1 MSFLTSLFF
10 IAQIALGYIPSADF
24 IIKKTIN
31 NNGTG
36 FYLISQEIVLQK
48 GQESLSVQEEWLIK
62 NGQTMRLKVK
72 APAMYI
78 IYQDNRKTWFEN
90 GKIQRTSMPSGFFE
104 SFFHTRN
111 SKIFYEL
118 LFFHRIIAPDIY
130 KYRPKIYNLK
140 KTEYP
145 SNPYVKLKMV
155 NDDQIV
161 FQLADPHQ
169 NSPQRPLLWIS
180 QENFDPLK
188 IRSSSEIE
196 INADNYQTFT
206 GNLRFPR
213 TRTYLWKNAKA
224 TARILSVNK
233 VSRKR
238 KKDLDL
244 DSAKQHPTSPIAN
257 ALLKEF
263 YSQFR

>member
-1 MSFLTSLFF
+1 MSFLTSVLFMS
-10 IAQIALGYIPSADF
+10 QIALGYIPSADF
-24 IIKKTIN
+24 IIKKTVN

-36 FYLISQEIVLQK
+36 FYLISQEIVLQR
-48 GQESLSVQEEWLIK
+48 GQDSLSVQEEWLIK
-62 NGQTMRLKVK
+62 DGQTMRLKVK

-78 IYQDNRKTWFEN
+78 IYQDHRKTWFED

-104 SFFHTRN
+104 SFFHTRS
-111 SKIFYEL
+111 SKTFYEL
-118 LFFHRIIAPDIY
+118 LFSHRIIAPDIY

-145 SNPYVKLKMV
+145 PNPYVKLKMV
-155 NDDQIV
+155 DDQIV
-161 FQLADPHQ
+161 FQLADPRH
-169 NSPQRPLLWIS
+169 NSPKRPLLWIS
-180 QENFDPLK
+180 QEDFDPLK
-188 IRSSSEIE
+188 IRPSSGVE
-196 INADNYQTFT
+196 INAHNYQTFT

-213 TRTYLWKNAKA
+213 VRTYLWKNAKA